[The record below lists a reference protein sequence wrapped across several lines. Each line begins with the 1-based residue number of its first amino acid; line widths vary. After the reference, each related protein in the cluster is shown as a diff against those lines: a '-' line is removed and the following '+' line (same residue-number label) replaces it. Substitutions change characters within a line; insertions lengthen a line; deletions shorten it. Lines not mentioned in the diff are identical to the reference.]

1 MSDPQDLGLGEL
13 GQRVQALG
21 DPVVEQRLRPY
32 HSGSQ
37 PATESNGHSSPS
49 YGAHDSGTR
58 DSSARVSPYESF
70 EEFRVTPVHS
80 TSQQPASPAPSP
92 APSPYA
98 SQFAGAPPYAS
109 SSQAPSQPAETRSA
123 PASSGWDRPFTP
135 PSAASAP
142 ATPGPAGSPP
152 YNQPFSQPAQPASAA
167 ASASP
172 EDPDLPKSGLL
183 RAINAVRSALPLVQ
197 KLLPL
202 IDGNVATAI
211 HSLVTSQPQQQR
223 TPAPPP
229 PVVIDLDPIERGLTE
244 VKNSHRE
251 LRNQVQE
258 HVATMKRVEDQLE
271 HVREATD
278 RNTLEQQELVEDL
291 RSVGGRLNL
300 FAILGLVLL
309 AVSVGLNIYFLIQLQ
324 HILR

>member
-32 HSGSQ
+32 HSSQ
-37 PATESNGHSSPS
+37 ATAESNGHDAAS
-49 YGAHDSGTR
+49 HDSGNR
-58 DSSARVSPYESF
+58 EPSPRVSPYESF

-80 TSQQPASPAPSP
+80 SSQQQGAP
-92 APSPYA
+92 
-98 SQFAGAPPYAS
+98 APPYAS
-109 SSQAPSQPAETRSA
+109 PYAGSSSYASARPAPSQPSETRSA

-135 PSAASAP
+135 PA
-142 ATPGPAGSPP
+142 PGPAAPPPPGPATGSP
-152 YNQPFSQPAQPASAA
+152 YSQPFSQTAPPASAA
-167 ASASP
+167 APAE

-183 RAINAVRSALPLVQ
+183 RAINAMKSALPLVQ

-202 IDGNVATAI
+202 IDGNIATAI
-211 HSLVTSQPQQQR
+211 HSLVTTQPQQQR

-300 FAILGLVLL
+300 FAIVGLVLL
-309 AVSVGLNIYFLIQLQ
+309 AVSVGLNIFFLIQLQ